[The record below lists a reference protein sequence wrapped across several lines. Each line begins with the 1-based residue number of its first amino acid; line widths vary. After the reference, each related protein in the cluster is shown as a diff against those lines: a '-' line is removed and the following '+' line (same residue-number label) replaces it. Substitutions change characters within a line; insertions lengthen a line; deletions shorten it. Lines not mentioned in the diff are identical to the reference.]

1 MTAKIVQA
9 AFGLMAVLFA
19 GPARGDSTPVVAD
32 VPPEG
37 QPVAVAPPPY
47 SLPWGLPSTFAGTV
61 VRLDSSLPF
70 RTMQQIAMSSRSPR
84 SSPPLRAAWRTGG

>member
-1 MTAKIVQA
+1 MTPKTVWVTC
-9 AFGLMAVLFA
+9 GLMGALFA

-47 SLPWGLPSTFAGTV
+47 SLPWAC
-61 VRLDSSLPF
+61 R
-70 RTMQQIAMSSRSPR
+70 
-84 SSPPLRAAWRTGG
+84 